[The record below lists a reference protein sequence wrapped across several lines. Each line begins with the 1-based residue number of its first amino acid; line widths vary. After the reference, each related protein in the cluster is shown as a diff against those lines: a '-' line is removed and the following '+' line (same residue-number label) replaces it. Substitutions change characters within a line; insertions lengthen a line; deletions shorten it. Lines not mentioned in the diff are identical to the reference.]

1 MFEVIR
7 KKISSVLKLYSK
19 NELKYDNIK
28 ICLIYLII
36 GFAWILFSDR
46 AANIIAKNNDMLL
59 MINTYKGW
67 LYVVVT
73 AIMLYVLIN
82 IFINK
87 VESTENKLHESYE
100 ELSAVNQELSAVN
113 EELEAYVQQLTA
125 SEQELRINYDKI
137 MESEEQYKNLIN
149 EMDQGLA
156 IYEVVIN
163 ENEDI
168 TDYIFLFANKNH
180 EKLTGLNNKDLIG
193 KPLSKIFPSIK
204 EDLFPKFEH
213 VVKTGEPLSY
223 ENYLEETDMNYHVI
237 AYRPKQLQLA
247 VIVTDIT
254 ARKKSD
260 DVLKASEYNFRNIF
274 EASSDGILIVSNN
287 EIIDCNL
294 ALVDLL
300 GYDSKESILGK
311 KQIELSPEKQ
321 PDGEFSE
328 EKIFKIYKDISKNG
342 NCKYE
347 WWYKRVDGKIL
358 PVEIVMTNILLNGR
372 IVFHSLWRDISE
384 RKQMEREMEYLSYH
398 DQLTGLY
405 NRRFFEEEL
414 LRLDVKR
421 NLPLTVIMG
430 DVNGLKLVNDSFGHS
445 VGDELLKKV
454 AEVISA
460 GCRRDDVVAR
470 LGGDEFVVLLPK
482 TDYYEAKEI
491 VNRIKEKALKEKVES
506 VEISISFGFETK
518 ISNEEKIEE
527 ILKKADDKMYE
538 KKLME
543 SQSMRWKTINAIVTT
558 LNGKDKGEEE
568 GSYKVST
575 LCKNLGIAIGLSKED
590 IDQLKSISLLRDIGK
605 ISIDE
610 KIFNKPGKLT
620 NEEWE
625 EVKRHPEIGYR
636 ILCTVTSMTPIAGY
650 VLAHHEKWDGTGYPK
665 GLKAE
670 EIPIQSR
677 ILAIAD
683 SYNAMRSER
692 CYRNSLTE
700 EDAIEELKV
709 NAGIQFDPKLVRI
722 FIEEIL
728 QKTFE

>member
-1 MFEVIR
+1 MLEVIR
-7 KKISSVLKLYSK
+7 KKISSVLKINSK
-19 NELKYDNIK
+19 NKLKYENIK
-28 ICLIYLII
+28 ICIIYLII
-36 GFAWILFSDR
+36 GFTWILSSDR

-59 MINTYKGW
+59 MISMYKGW
-67 LYVVVT
+67 LYVIVT
-73 AIMLYVLIN
+73 AIMLYILIN
-82 IFINK
+82 IFISK
-87 VESTENKLHESYE
+87 VELTEKKLHESYE
-100 ELSAVNQELSAVN
+100 ELSAVNQ
-113 EELEAYVQQLTA
+113 ELEAYVQQLTA

-163 ENEDI
+163 EKEDI
-168 TDYIFLFANKNH
+168 TDYIFLFGNKNH

-223 ENYLEETDMNYHVI
+223 ENYLEETDLNYHVI

-254 ARKKSD
+254 ERKRSED
-260 DVLKASEYNFRNIF
+260 ALKASEYNFRNIF

-300 GYDSKESILGK
+300 GYASKESILGK

-328 EKIFKIYKDISKNG
+328 EKIFKIYKNIAENG

-372 IVFHSLWRDISE
+372 IVFHSLWREISE

-414 LRLDVKR
+414 LRLDVKS

-460 GCRRDDVVAR
+460 GCRSDDVVAR
-470 LGGDEFVVLLPK
+470 LGGDEFVILLPK
-482 TDYYEAKEI
+482 TDYDEAKEL

-506 VEISISFGFETK
+506 VEISISFGYGTK
-518 ISNEEKIEE
+518 RLYKEKIEE
-527 ILKKADDKMYE
+527 IMKKADDNMYE

-558 LNGKDKGEEE
+558 LNRKDKSEEE
-568 GSYKVST
+568 SSYKVSA
-575 LCKNLGIAIGLSKED
+575 LCKSMAITIGLSKED
-590 IDQLKSISLLRDIGK
+590 VDDVKTTSLLRDIGK

-610 KIFNKPGKLT
+610 KIFNKLGKLT
-620 NEEWE
+620 KEEWE

-636 ILCTVTSMTPIAGY
+636 ILCTVPSLSQIADY

-665 GLKAE
+665 GLKGE

-700 EDAIEELKV
+700 EAAIEELKV